1 MILAFQ
7 IFISQIAGATI
18 MFVVLMVLTLFL
30 YEKKDLGD
38 FVTIF
43 FSGAI
48 ALAITNAL
56 KLFLH
61 VPRPEHMLVIENSYR
76 FPSGHATMAAVVMSL
91 GIYYTHR
98 YIHDKHTRYFLYLS
112 AFAWYV
118 LVSYSRLY
126 LGAHYP
132 IDIIAGG
139 LVGISTTFFVIKIF
153 KHIAYFK

>member
-7 IFISQIAGATI
+7 IFISHVADTGIMLTI
-18 MFVVLMVLTLFL
+18 LLMLAFFL
-30 YEKKDLGD
+30 YEKKDPRD
-38 FVTIF
+38 FFIIL
-43 FSGAI
+43 FSGAM
-48 ALAITNAL
+48 AMFITYTL
-56 KLFLH
+56 KLVLK
-61 VPRPEHMLVIENSYR
+61 VPRPEHMLVLEDGYR

-153 KHIAYFK
+153 KHITYFK